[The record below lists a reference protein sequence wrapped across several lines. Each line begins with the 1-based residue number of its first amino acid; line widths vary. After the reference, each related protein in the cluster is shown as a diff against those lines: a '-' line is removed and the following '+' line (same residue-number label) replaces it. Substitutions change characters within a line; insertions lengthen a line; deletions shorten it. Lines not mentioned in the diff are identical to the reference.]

1 MAAMVWE
8 GLDVVWS
15 SRALIGHSD
24 SAETAPDTIRGD
36 FSIHISHTS
45 DSMEG
50 AQTEIQ
56 LWFPSSE
63 LVDWADEANPSSIYS
78 LSPQAALSRPI
89 SHPGSTTSVNK
100 NSSPHPWSTYLLQT
114 TSLSTFC
121 PTAAQG
127 G

>member
-1 MAAMVWE
+1 MSPPQLRELQLVAAMVWE

-56 LWFPSSE
+56 LWFQSSE
-63 LVDWADEANPSSIYS
+63 LVDWADE
-78 LSPQAALSRPI
+78 
-89 SHPGSTTSVNK
+89 VN
-100 NSSPHPWSTYLLQT
+100 HLLFSAMSEVT
-114 TSLSTFC
+114 MKTLWKVVRV
-121 PTAAQG
+121 
-127 G
+127 